1 MRIVLLSIVAVTGS
15 AAVPG
20 RLHARQE
27 TGAADTLRLGA
38 LQASAIARDPRD
50 RQVELLA
57 SQSAVRVRSIGTEW
71 LPRIDAAAQA
81 QYQSEVVSLP
91 FDPPGG
97 ASAFAP
103 PHDTYDAYVR
113 VRQPLL
119 DPALGARRS
128 IERARLAESQAGV
141 RSTLFAL
148 RQSVAD
154 AFFAV
159 LSLDAQ
165 RAELETALGDI
176 EAQLRVARQRVEA
189 GDALP
194 GEAMALEAE
203 RLRRR
208 QSLAGIAVEQAAARA
223 VLADLTGE
231 ATGERPLALPEL
243 AGAVSRARAG
253 ADVSRA
259 TPEHARFAGAR
270 SVLAAESAS
279 LGRRAWPRL
288 SAVGRAGAGRPG
300 LNPLGDSFGSYWLA
314 ALQLE
319 WTPFDWGRT
328 RLDRQALAIQREI
341 VASEEAAFTDGIRRR
356 AVRDLAAIDR
366 LEAAL
371 TADDAIIPLRE
382 AVLRETRARFSEGV
396 VTSATFV
403 DRETD
408 LLSARIAR
416 AIHRV
421 ELAEA
426 RARYLTLLGLE
437 LD

>member
-1 MRIVLLSIVAVTGS
+1 MIRTLALAAALPLASS
-15 AAVPG
+15 AARAQNRAP
-20 RLHARQE
+20 
-27 TGAADTLRLGA
+27 AADSLRLGA
-38 LQASAIARDPRD
+38 LQADAVRRDPRA
-50 RQVELLA
+50 RQLELLGA
-57 SQSAVRVRSIGTEW
+57 QSALRERTLDAER
-71 LPRIDAAAQA
+71 LPTLGVNALG
-81 QYQSEVVSLP
+81 QYQSDVVAIP
-91 FDPPGG
+91 FRLPGG
-97 ASAFAP
+97 ASVPLP
-103 PHDTYDAYVR
+103 PHDGYDAHLAA
-113 VRQPLL
+113 RQRLL
-119 DPALGARRS
+119 DPTIGPRRAV
-128 IERARLAESQAGV
+128 ERARLVESRARV
-141 RSTLFAL
+141 NATLFAL

-165 RAELETALGDI
+165 RAELETGLGDI

-259 TPEHARFAGAR
+259 RPEHARFAGAR